1 MSGNLHPFRLT
12 KQIPELEVER
22 IIDRRKS
29 RLGPE
34 AAVRAAPHQGVGWI
48 GGLLTT
54 SYRIVLP
61 HRSRSIAL
69 IALYTAAYVA
79 LVYLFPFLSFLQLNI
94 RVADCLRGLLP
105 FFPPEMILA
114 NALGTAL
121 ANTQSPLGLL
131 DVVVSPVVVLVSTTV
146 AAIVFKKSILG
157 GYVAHSLILS
167 TWLTTLLSVVLEVPW
182 VGLAPLLYGGN
193 VVSDIVMPYLFF
205 RVLKT
210 RLVYPGRRSAPSQ
223 TGSDTS
229 GRP

>member
-1 MSGNLHPFRLT
+1 MTPHRGSGR
-12 KQIPELEVER
+12 V
-22 IIDRRKS
+22 
-29 RLGPE
+29 
-34 AAVRAAPHQGVGWI
+34 

-69 IALYTAAYVA
+69 IAIYTAAYVA

-94 RVADCLRGLLP
+94 RVADFLRGLLP

-131 DVVVSPVVVLVSTTV
+131 DVFVSPLVILVSTTV
-146 AAIVFKKSILG
+146 AAVVFKKSIFG
-157 GYVAHSLILS
+157 GYIAHSLILS
-167 TWLTTLLSVVLEVPW
+167 TWLTTLLSVVLQIPW
-182 VGLAPLLYGGN
+182 VGLAPLIYGGN

-210 RLVYPGRRSAPSQ
+210 RLVYPGRRPAASQ
-223 TGSDTS
+223 TGPDAQE
-229 GRP
+229 RP